1 MSGIALHDFD
11 GDDGGSA
18 LSASASNPSVS
29 IVSTASGHGSA
40 SIWNPANVVT
50 CIRIALVPFFAAV
63 ALANPASHASSLAA
77 LVLLIGICLTDKLD
91 GYLAKSRGEVTDF
104 GKFLDPIADKL
115 LVTAALVVLLA
126 RGDVGVA
133 SVLII
138 LSREFIVS
146 AVRMLAAS
154 NGEIIAA
161 ANIGRAKTAVTMVAL
176 CFLFAVPL
184 FPFASDMYSYMSC
197 TGHVLYAVAVVLT
210 VVSGAQYVWN
220 ARGMFS

>member
-1 MSGIALHDFD
+1 MSDLAPHDFN

-18 LSASASNPSVS
+18 ISAGAPNLSAS
-29 IVSTASGHGSA
+29 TASSPGSA

-50 CIRIALVPFFAAV
+50 CVRIVLVPLFAAV
-63 ALANPASHASSLAA
+63 ALADPASHASSLAA

-133 SVLII
+133 GVLII

-146 AVRMLAAS
+146 AVSMLAAS
-154 NGEIIAA
+154 NGEVIAA
-161 ANIGRAKTAVTMVAL
+161 ANMGRAKTAVTIVA
-176 CFLFAVPL
+176 APL
-184 FPFASDMYSYMSC
+184 FPFVNDMYSYMSF
-197 TGHVLYAVAVVLT
+197 TGHALYAVAVILT

-220 ARGMFS
+220 ARGMFV

>member
-1 MSGIALHDFD
+1 MSDIALHDFD
-11 GDDGGSA
+11 GNDGGSA
-18 LSASASNPSVS
+18 LSAGVQSPSISNSSGSNSV
-29 IVSTASGHGSA
+29 

-50 CIRIALVPFFAAV
+50 CIRIALVPLFAAV
-63 ALANPASHASSLAA
+63 ALADSASHVSSIAA

-133 SVLII
+133 GVLII

-154 NGEIIAA
+154 NGEVIAA
-161 ANIGRAKTAVTMVAL
+161 ANMGRAKTAVTMVAL

-184 FPFASDMYSYMSC
+184 FPFADDMYSYMSF
-197 TGHVLYAVAVVLT
+197 TGHALYAVAVILT

-220 ARGMFS
+220 ARGMFL

>member
-1 MSGIALHDFD
+1 MSDISLHDFD
-11 GDDGGSA
+11 GDNGGS
-18 LSASASNPSVS
+18 SASAGAPSPSVS
-29 IVSTASGHGSA
+29 NSSSRGSA

-50 CIRIALVPFFAAV
+50 CARIALVPLFAAV
-63 ALANPASHASSLAA
+63 AIADPASHVSSIAA

-133 SVLII
+133 GVLII

-154 NGEIIAA
+154 NGEVIAA
-161 ANIGRAKTAVTMVAL
+161 ANMGRAKTAVTMLAL
-176 CFLFAVPL
+176 CFLFAAPL
-184 FPFASDMYSYMSC
+184 FPFASDMYSYMSS
-197 TGHVLYAVAVVLT
+197 TGHALYAVAVFST

>member
-1 MSGIALHDFD
+1 MSDIALHDFD
-11 GDDGGSA
+11 GDDGGS
-18 LSASASNPSVS
+18 SASAGAPSPSVS
-29 IVSTASGHGSA
+29 NSSRPGSA

-50 CIRIALVPFFAAV
+50 CARIALVPLFAAV
-63 ALANPASHASSLAA
+63 ALADPASHVSSIAA

-133 SVLII
+133 GVLII

-154 NGEIIAA
+154 NGEVIAA
-161 ANIGRAKTAVTMVAL
+161 ANMGRAKTAVTMLAL
-176 CFLFAVPL
+176 CFLFAAPL
-184 FPFASDMYSYMSC
+184 FPFASDMYSYMSS
-197 TGHVLYAVAVVLT
+197 TGHALYAVAVFST

>member
-1 MSGIALHDFD
+1 MSDISPHDFD

-18 LSASASNPSVS
+18 LPAGAPSPSASTTSSP
-29 IVSTASGHGSA
+29 GSA

-50 CIRIALVPFFAAV
+50 CVRIVLVPLFAVV
-63 ALANPASHASSLAA
+63 ALADPASHASSLAA

-133 SVLII
+133 GVMII

-154 NGEIIAA
+154 NGEVIAA
-161 ANIGRAKTAVTMVAL
+161 ANMGRAKTAVTMVAL
-176 CFLFAVPL
+176 CFLFAAPL
-184 FPFASDMYSYMSC
+184 FPFASDMYSYMSSI
-197 TGHVLYAVAVVLT
+197 GHSLYAVAVFAT

-220 ARGMFS
+220 AREMFS

>member
-1 MSGIALHDFD
+1 MSDIALHDFD
-11 GDDGGSA
+11 GNDGGSA
-18 LSASASNPSVS
+18 LSAGVQSPSISNSSGSNSV
-29 IVSTASGHGSA
+29 

-50 CIRIALVPFFAAV
+50 CIRIALVPLFAAV
-63 ALANPASHASSLAA
+63 ALADPVSHASSLAA

-126 RGDVGVA
+126 RGDVDVA
-133 SVLII
+133 GVLII

-154 NGEIIAA
+154 NGEVIAA
-161 ANIGRAKTAVTMVAL
+161 ANMGRAKTAVTMVAL

-184 FPFASDMYSYMSC
+184 FPFAGDMYSYMSF
-197 TGHVLYAVAVVLT
+197 TGHALYAVAVVLT
-210 VVSGAQYVWN
+210 VASGTQYVWN
-220 ARGMFS
+220 ARRMFS

>member
-1 MSGIALHDFD
+1 MSDIALHDFD

-18 LSASASNPSVS
+18 LSAGVQSPSISNSSGSNSV
-29 IVSTASGHGSA
+29 

-50 CIRIALVPFFAAV
+50 CIRIALVPLFAAV
-63 ALANPASHASSLAA
+63 ALADPVSHASSLAA

-133 SVLII
+133 GVLII

-154 NGEIIAA
+154 NGEVIAA
-161 ANIGRAKTAVTMVAL
+161 ANMGRAKTAVTMVAL
-176 CFLFAVPL
+176 CFLFAAPL
-184 FPFASDMYSYMSC
+184 FPFASDMYSYMSSI
-197 TGHVLYAVAVVLT
+197 GHSLYAVAVFAT

-220 ARGMFS
+220 AREMFS